1 MYNYIM
7 DYDEEIENI
16 LSSIKKKD
24 IRLFEEIEEKNEEII
39 DVLYSEF
46 SGYENNKRNKEM
58 AINCIKEK
66 KYEYIDSI
74 NDIESS
80 NIIGSFNLNYFFNL
94 KFKYLGIF
102 IKKLDNDKILLRTT
116 YNNNFIKVNINNHI
130 LFKKLSSK
138 DKVKMMLLETIN
150 NLK

>member
-1 MYNYIM
+1 M

-66 KYEYIDSI
+66 KYEYIDSV
-74 NDIESS
+74 NDIEHN
-80 NIIGSFNLNYFFNL
+80 NIISSFNLNYFFNL